1 MTGNINLKEG
11 EQIIVRISAQNAAG
25 WGMQSAANYAGA
37 TIESGAPAMGE
48 VRVAQAEQ
56 NYQLSWSHP
65 QNNAQ

>member
-37 TIESGAPAMGE
+37 TIESGAPPMGD